1 MADRLDHLNHLDHLD
16 HLGHWTTQSILT
28 TLTTLTTLTKWTT
41 LTTLTDQRFI
51 KKIIAEFKLFAWS
64 ILSNSLIEQDSQ
76 VFRFYPKISK
86 LLYFWQK
93 IENGVFF
100 THIFQQ
106 FVSFF
111 STQRQT
117 SFCGKL
123 QRLN

>member
-1 MADRLDHLNHLDHLD
+1 MTT
-16 HLGHWTTQSILT
+16 WTTWANW
-28 TLTTLTTLTKWTT
+28 TKWTT

-106 FVSFF
+106 IVSFF
-111 STQRQT
+111 SSHRQT
-117 SFCGKL
+117 NSSFCEKL